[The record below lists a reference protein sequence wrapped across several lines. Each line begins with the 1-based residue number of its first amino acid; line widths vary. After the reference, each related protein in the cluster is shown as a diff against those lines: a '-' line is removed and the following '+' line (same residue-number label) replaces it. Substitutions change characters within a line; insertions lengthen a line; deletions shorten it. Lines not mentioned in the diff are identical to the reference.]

1 MNTFST
7 AARRVAGVAA
17 VSALSITAF
26 AGTALAETA
35 VFKDAHGDMS
45 QGADIRK
52 VRVINGEER
61 LKINVVH
68 RDLVRSFRSGSSIS
82 VFIDT
87 DATRKGPEYVFV
99 GGTFEGADYA
109 LLKAEGFEAADDQ
122 QVPLHG
128 GTYAMKLDY
137 VDDVAR
143 ITIDQVVLK
152 DPAQVRVEV
161 KTGAELLPEGST
173 RRPTRRTGSA
183 RRAQLLAVGRQG
195 LAPTGTTER
204 PGTTGPGCVAVSRLR
219 RTVRPDLKEQPV
231 SSRLNPYISF
241 DGDARQAM
249 EFYQE
254 VFGGELHL
262 EHLR

>member
-26 AGTALAETA
+26 AGTALADTS
-35 VFKDAHGDMS
+35 VFKDARGDMS

-87 DATRKGPEYVFV
+87 DRAQAGPEYVFV

-109 LLKAEGFEAADDQ
+109 LLPADGFQAAGNR

-128 GTYAMKLDY
+128 GTYQMKLDY
-137 VDDVAR
+137 VRDVAR
-143 ITIDQVVLK
+143 ITIDQVVLE
-152 DPAQVRVEV
+152 DPADVRVEV
-161 KTGAELLPEGST
+161 KTGAEMLPEG
-173 RRPTRRTGSA
+173 GA
-183 RRAQLLAVGRQG
+183 AADNEVDWLN
-195 LAPTGTTER
+195 APRKFTSW
-204 PGTTGPGCVAVSRLR
+204 VA
-219 RTVRPDLKEQPV
+219 K
-231 SSRLNPYISF
+231 
-241 DGDARQAM
+241 G
-249 EFYQE
+249 
-254 VFGGELHL
+254 
-262 EHLR
+262 